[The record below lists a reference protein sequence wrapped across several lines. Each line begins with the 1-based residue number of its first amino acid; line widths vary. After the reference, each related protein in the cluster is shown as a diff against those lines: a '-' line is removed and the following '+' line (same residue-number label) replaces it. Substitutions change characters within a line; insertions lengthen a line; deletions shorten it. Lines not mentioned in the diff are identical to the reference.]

1 MCCQFLDGSRSRGL
15 HQTQALLVNVL
26 RYITYDVLQGILK
39 WDTLSS
45 HIIIIKDQIGNRVN
59 DVKTWGVAVVNSL
72 FYRFNFY
79 FKFTI
84 VILYKFY
91 YYCVR

>member
-1 MCCQFLDGSRSRGL
+1 MLLVLLVRIVMCCQFLDGSRSRGL

-59 DVKTWGVAVVNSL
+59 DVKT
-72 FYRFNFY
+72 
-79 FKFTI
+79 
-84 VILYKFY
+84 
-91 YYCVR
+91 